1 MPTAPPTPPTDRGCA
16 AVGTHEDPRRRMG
29 SGAGGKGPASPRASA
44 FATPAPHQGCAAPAA
59 GLRPPL
65 TRRRRRQDHRLPTQN
80 GGTHDL
86 TTADK
91 RTLATYATPA
101 PVRRSRSPKRVVTMP
116 KSPVTLRRDA
126 RSRSTEMSGH
136 VRRNTHRKRTRQ
148 TDSSDAPG
156 NPTADQFEEDAG
168 FGLVFSFLM
177 WANSSRTSRSN
188 RSRRE
193 IAASRASSLR
203 AT

>member
-1 MPTAPPTPPTDRGCA
+1 MPTAMPTPPTDRGCA
-16 AVGTHEDPRRRMG
+16 AVGTYEDPRRRMG

-101 PVRRSRSPKRVVTMP
+101 PARRSRSTKRTVTMP

-126 RSRSTEMSGH
+126 RSRWTEMSGH
-136 VRRNTHRKRTRQ
+136 VRRNTHQ
-148 TDSSDAPG
+148 SNNFASSDEFIVVG
-156 NPTADQFEEDAG
+156 TAVT
-168 FGLVFSFLM
+168 L
-177 WANSSRTSRSN
+177 
-188 RSRRE
+188 SRRSYPVP
-193 IAASRASSLR
+193 IDVCAFPVHLVAHFLSCTLVQQSI
-203 AT
+203 